1 MAISQDRMQSSNPSI
16 LPQSDYDGILW
27 YLAG

>member
-1 MAISQDRMQSSNPSI
+1 MAIIAGQDAVQQPSI